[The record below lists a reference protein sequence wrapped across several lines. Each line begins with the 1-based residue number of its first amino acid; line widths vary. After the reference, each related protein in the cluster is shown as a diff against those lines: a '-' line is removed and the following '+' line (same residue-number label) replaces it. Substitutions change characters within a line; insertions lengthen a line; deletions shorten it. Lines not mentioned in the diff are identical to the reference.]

1 MFCAGRPYFSDGVWS
16 QNCNCSADETGIVR
30 TNVILRH
37 VHGTI
42 VVAEKQ

>member
-1 MFCAGRPYFSDGVWS
+1 MLCPGHPYVSDGVWS
-16 QNCNCSADETGIVR
+16 QYCNCSADETGIVR
-30 TNVILRH
+30 INVILRR